1 MGRINIISIGIFCFA
16 LVLLVSGYAMAQKNL
31 TIDLASDHVDI
42 TTGFNGSHLHLF
54 GVKDRPGDV
63 AVVIRGPEKEMTV
76 RKKNRM
82 LGVWMNTEYMSFNG
96 VPAYYDYAIS
106 KNFGFNDAEEIMLRD
121 NGVGLTTLVFEPE
134 GAVPDRE
141 RVRSFQEA
149 LIRNKQMQHLFPLE
163 AKNIEFLSDNFFR
176 TTMYLHANVPTG
188 EYVIETLLFR
198 GERLIDRSA
207 TNLTVAPVGLNA
219 QIYEFAT
226 QRSFYY
232 GLICVFIAVFAG
244 WAINVIRNQ

>member
-1 MGRINIISIGIFCFA
+1 MGRVNLFSIMAFCF
-16 LVLLVSGYAMAQKNL
+16 VLIVLVSGHAMAQKNL

-42 TTGFNGSHLHLF
+42 TTGFNGANLHLF
-54 GVKDRPGDV
+54 GVKDRRGDV
-63 AVVIRGPEKEMTV
+63 AVVIRGPKKQMTV

-82 LGVWMNTEYMSFNG
+82 LGIWMNTEYMRFNDA
-96 VPAYYDYAIS
+96 PAYYDFAIS
-106 KNFGFNDAEEIMLRD
+106 KKSGFEDGEEIMLRD
-121 NGVGLTTLVFEPE
+121 NGVGLATLVFEPDDT
-134 GAVPDRE
+134 VPDRD
-141 RVRSFQEA
+141 RIHSFQEA
-149 LIRNKQMQHLFPLE
+149 LIRNKQVQRIFPLE
-163 AKNIEFLSDNFFR
+163 AKEVEFLSDNFFR
-176 TTMYLHANVPTG
+176 TTMYLPANVPMG
-188 EYVIETLLFR
+188 EYIIETLLFR
-198 GERLIDRSA
+198 GDKLIDRSA